1 MSGLV
6 YHQRKLKVNTLQI
19 GNQKKKLITRK
30 KKYFPYQSQC
40 IVQFTKRKLGAN
52 EVHKIGDMKS
62 LVWGGGEGVGE
73 GVGKGGG
80 NGEGKGV
87 VYIPDLLLVILC
99 KYEITFFQL
108 ETTTG

>member
-30 KKYFPYQSQC
+30 KKSFPYQSQC
-40 IVQFTKRKLGAN
+40 MVQFTKRKLGAN

-62 LVWGGGEGVGE
+62 LVWGGGR
-73 GVGKGGG
+73 GGG
-80 NGEGKGV
+80 RGREGGREWGREGGGI
-87 VYIPDLLLVILC
+87 YS
-99 KYEITFFQL
+99 
-108 ETTTG
+108 

>member
-30 KKYFPYQSQC
+30 KKSFPYQSQC

-62 LVWGGGEGVGE
+62 LVWGGGGR
-73 GVGKGGG
+73 GGG
-80 NGEGKGV
+80 RGREGGREWGGI
-87 VYIPDLLLVILC
+87 YS
-99 KYEITFFQL
+99 
-108 ETTTG
+108 

>member
-30 KKYFPYQSQC
+30 KKSFPYQSQC

-62 LVWGGGEGVGE
+62 LVWGGGGGVGE

-80 NGEGKGV
+80 KGV
-87 VYIPDLLLVILC
+87 VYTPDLLLVILC

>member
-1 MSGLV
+1 M
-6 YHQRKLKVNTLQI
+6 NTLQI

-30 KKYFPYQSQC
+30 KKSFPYQSQC

-62 LVWGGGEGVGE
+62 LVWGGGGVGE

-80 NGEGKGV
+80 KGV
-87 VYIPDLLLVILC
+87 VYTPDLLLVILC

>member
-1 MSGLV
+1 MG
-6 YHQRKLKVNTLQI
+6 
-19 GNQKKKLITRK
+19 
-30 KKYFPYQSQC
+30 
-40 IVQFTKRKLGAN
+40 
-52 EVHKIGDMKS
+52 
-62 LVWGGGEGVGE
+62 GGGEGVGE

-87 VYIPDLLLVILC
+87 VYTPDLLLVILC

>member
-30 KKYFPYQSQC
+30 KKSFPYQSQC

-62 LVWGGGEGVGE
+62 LVWWGGRGGGRGREGGRE
-73 GVGKGGG
+73 WGREGGG
-80 NGEGKGV
+80 I
-87 VYIPDLLLVILC
+87 YS
-99 KYEITFFQL
+99 
-108 ETTTG
+108 

>member
-1 MSGLV
+1 M
-6 YHQRKLKVNTLQI
+6 
-19 GNQKKKLITRK
+19 
-30 KKYFPYQSQC
+30 
-40 IVQFTKRKLGAN
+40 VQFTKRKLGAN

-80 NGEGKGV
+80 KGV
-87 VYIPDLLLVILC
+87 VYTPDLLLVILC

-108 ETTTG
+108 MYIYIYIYI

>member
-6 YHQRKLKVNTLQI
+6 YHQRKLKVNTFQI

-30 KKYFPYQSQC
+30 KKSFPYQSQC
-40 IVQFTKRKLGAN
+40 MVQFTKRKLGAD
-52 EVHKIGDMKS
+52 EVYKIGDMKS
-62 LVWGGGEGVGE
+62 LVWGGGGK

-80 NGEGKGV
+80 KGV
-87 VYIPDLLLVILC
+87 VYTPDLLLVILC

-108 ETTTG
+108 IYTYIYIFES

>member
-30 KKYFPYQSQC
+30 KKSFPYQSQC

-62 LVWGGGEGVGE
+62 LVWGGGGGR
-73 GVGKGGG
+73 GGG
-80 NGEGKGV
+80 RGREWGREGGGI
-87 VYIPDLLLVILC
+87 YS
-99 KYEITFFQL
+99 
-108 ETTTG
+108 

>member
-30 KKYFPYQSQC
+30 KKSFPYQSQC

-62 LVWGGGEGVGE
+62 LVWGGEGVGE

-87 VYIPDLLLVILC
+87 VYTPDLLLVILC

>member
-1 MSGLV
+1 M
-6 YHQRKLKVNTLQI
+6 
-19 GNQKKKLITRK
+19 
-30 KKYFPYQSQC
+30 
-40 IVQFTKRKLGAN
+40 VQFTKRKLGAN

-80 NGEGKGV
+80 KGV
-87 VYIPDLLLVILC
+87 VYTPDLLLVILC

-108 ETTTG
+108 MYIYIYIYLSLDREL

>member
-62 LVWGGGEGVGE
+62 LVWGGGR
-73 GVGKGGG
+73 GGG
-80 NGEGKGV
+80 RGREGGREWGREGGGI
-87 VYIPDLLLVILC
+87 YS
-99 KYEITFFQL
+99 
-108 ETTTG
+108 